1 LLIHTPNLELE
12 RMILNLHCRS
22 VEITIRRTVLISRAM
37 RILIIAI
44 GSLALTACGHQ
55 SSPVAPTTATSSAA
69 APSAV
74 AVAAP
79 GDPNHFDPAPI
90 RGFESSKWHDLNYK
104 NAKYVFGRALVGKD
118 PTGENLKRVAESQGI
133 LYLGKDLVAFPDG
146 TVFDCIY
153 DFEGPK
159 ARWQFQLSH

>member
-1 LLIHTPNLELE
+1 
-12 RMILNLHCRS
+12 MK
-22 VEITIRRTVLISRAM
+22 M
-37 RILIIAI
+37 LIIAI
-44 GSLALTACGHQ
+44 GTLALSACGHQ
-55 SSPVAPTTATSSAA
+55 STPVAPTITTPSVAAA
-69 APSAV
+69 APSDGLDV
-74 AVAAP
+74 GP
-79 GDPNHFDPAPI
+79 GSPNHFDPAPI
-90 RGFESSKWHDLNYK
+90 RGFESSKWHDLTYK
-104 NAKYVFGRALVGKD
+104 NAKYTFGRALVALA

>member
-1 LLIHTPNLELE
+1 
-12 RMILNLHCRS
+12 
-22 VEITIRRTVLISRAM
+22 M

-55 SSPVAPTTATSSAA
+55 SSPVAPTTSTSSAA
-69 APSAV
+69 APNAV

>member
-1 LLIHTPNLELE
+1 
-12 RMILNLHCRS
+12 MILNLRCRS
-22 VEITIRRTVLISRAM
+22 VEITIRHTVLISRGM

-44 GSLALTACGHQ
+44 GSLALCACGHQ
-55 SSPVAPTTATSSAA
+55 SSPLAPTTSTSSATAA

-79 GDPNHFDPAPI
+79 GDPNHFDPPPI
-90 RGFESSKWHDLNYK
+90 QGFESSKWHDLNYK
-104 NAKYVFGRALVGKD
+104 NPKYVFGRALVGKD

-146 TVFDCIY
+146 TVFDCIF

-159 ARWQFQLSH
+159 ARWLFQISH

>member
-1 LLIHTPNLELE
+1 
-12 RMILNLHCRS
+12 MILNLHCRS

-55 SSPVAPTTATSSAA
+55 SSPVAPTTSTSSAA

>member
-1 LLIHTPNLELE
+1 
-12 RMILNLHCRS
+12 
-22 VEITIRRTVLISRAM
+22 M

-44 GSLALTACGHQ
+44 GTLALVACGHQ
-55 SSPVAPTTATSSAA
+55 SSPVAPTSTTPSAA
-69 APSAV
+69 ASASN
-74 AVAAP
+74 ANTDIAAP
-79 GDPNHFDPAPI
+79 GDPNHFDPPPI

-104 NAKYVFGRALVGKD
+104 DPKYTFGRALVGKD
-118 PTGENLKRVAESQGI
+118 PTDENLKRVAESQGI

-153 DFEGPK
+153 DFDGPK